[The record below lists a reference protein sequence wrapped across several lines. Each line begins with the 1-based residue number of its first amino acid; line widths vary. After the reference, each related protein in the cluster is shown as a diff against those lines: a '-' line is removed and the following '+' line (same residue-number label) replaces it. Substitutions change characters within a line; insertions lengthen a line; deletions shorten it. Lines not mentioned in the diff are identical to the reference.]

1 MKMWVWVRP
10 RYIGGRVAPV
20 MLCGVNMK
28 DQQISN
34 RLYYERYL
42 LLRIPITTMKRPS
55 QPSMQMH
62 YYCQKLIE
70 EDHDTGRS

>member
-10 RYIGGRVAPV
+10 RYIAGRIAPT

-42 LLRIPITTMKRPS
+42 LLRTPNPLLKRPS
-55 QPSMQMH
+55 QPKIGML
-62 YYCQKLIE
+62 YDNARLLE
-70 EDHDTGRS
+70 EDYDTGRP